1 MTTSFSP
8 RPPSNAGGRGP
19 GGPGGPVRRGRR
31 HFPQRR
37 RVCNLCV
44 DKVKAVDY
52 KNIPLLRRY
61 ISERAKIDSRRRRG
75 TCAKHQRMVSSAIK
89 RARHL
94 ALLPFTGDHVRETG
108 WRP

>member
-8 RPPSNAGGRGP
+8 RPPSTQGNTGGR
-19 GGPGGPVRRGRR
+19 GPVRRGRR

-37 RVCNLCV
+37 RVCSLCV
-44 DKVKAVDY
+44 DKVKTVDY